1 MNTKSMV
8 DIAQTA
14 KEMTH
19 NVVNVTIT
27 MVLLQAP
34 TGREKRLD
42 LPFDRVATVTLVN
55 IVPMWERCLVRNDG
69 C

>member
-1 MNTKSMV
+1 VAKRSIRLVKTQNLKGSEGGGSTMNTKSMV

-34 TGREKRLD
+34 TEK
-42 LPFDRVATVTLVN
+42 
-55 IVPMWERCLVRNDG
+55 
-69 C
+69 

>member
-14 KEMTH
+14 KEMTY

-27 MVLLQAP
+27 MVLLQAL
-34 TGREKRLD
+34 TEKRLD
-42 LPFDRVATVTLVN
+42 LPFDHVATVTLVN
-55 IVPMWERCLVRNDG
+55 IVPMWEHCLVRNDG